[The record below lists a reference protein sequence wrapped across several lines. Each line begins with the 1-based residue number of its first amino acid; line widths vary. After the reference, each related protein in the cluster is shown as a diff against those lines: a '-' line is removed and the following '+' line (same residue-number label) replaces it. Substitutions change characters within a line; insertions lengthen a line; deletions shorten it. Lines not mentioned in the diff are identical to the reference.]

1 MSNFNPQ
8 FQRIGD
14 ILVHN
19 NAITQENLDKALSEQ
34 KNSNEKLG
42 HVLLKLGFVSENDL
56 INAYSQQ
63 MGHRAIDIE
72 EILKS
77 DLDVTALLSEDFAKE
92 KRIIALKKS
101 ENSII
106 VVMEDPED
114 ISTLD
119 SVKKLTNLNP
129 EILIS
134 TKADIEKALD
144 ILYGKIKKS
153 GEVESAIS
161 NISIVR
167 GDGDEED
174 SDELDL
180 GTEEVSAEDAPFVK
194 LVNLILMEAIK
205 EGSTDIHIEPGREEV
220 NVRIR
225 IDGVLIKIMS
235 PPSNSLNGIV
245 ARIKILS
252 KLNIAE
258 HRLPQDGRM
267 KIKTKERDIDVRVS
281 ILPTVHGEKIV
292 LRLLGSGNKTLT
304 LQNLGFPDN
313 KLKIFRKWINQP
325 YGMVIISGPTGSGKS
340 TTLYASLM
348 EIMNET
354 INITTVE
361 DPVEYQIPGINQV
374 QMHDDI
380 GLNFS
385 ASLRSILRQDP
396 DVLLIGEIRDRETA
410 DIAVKFSLTGHLV
423 FSTVHAND
431 APSTITRL
439 LDLGIAPFLLG
450 SSLNL
455 IMAQRLVR
463 TIDENAKEEYSPT
476 PDELSRINLSSQ
488 DASSMKFFRGKPTTD
503 NHQTGYKGRTAIHEI
518 LEVNNDMR
526 QLVYEGASQNEI
538 KDLAIKNGMSS
549 LREAGIDK
557 VKAGVST
564 IDEVLR
570 ATVEDI

>member
-8 FQRIGD
+8 FAKIGD

-19 NAITQENLDKALSEQ
+19 NTISEQELNQALAEQ
-34 KNSNEKLG
+34 KNSNDKLG
-42 HVLLKLGFVSENDL
+42 NILIKLGFINEDDL
-56 INAYSQQ
+56 TNAYSQQ
-63 MGHRAIDIE
+63 MGHKVIGFEDLVKA
-72 EILKS
+72 
-77 DLDVTALLSEDFAKE
+77 DLDVTALLSEEFAKE
-92 KRIIALKKS
+92 KKIVALKKS
-101 ENSII
+101 DNSII
-106 VVMEDPED
+106 IVMEDPED
-114 ISTLD
+114 LSTID
-119 SVKKLTNLNP
+119 KVKQLTNLNP
-129 EILIS
+129 EIFIS
-134 TKADIEKALD
+134 SKSNIDKALD
-144 ILYGKIKKS
+144 NLYGKIKKS
-153 GEVESAIS
+153 GEVQSAIS
-161 NISIVR
+161 SISVVK
-167 GDGDEED
+167 GDEDDGDEI
-174 SDELDL
+174 DL
-180 GTEEVSAEDAPFVK
+180 GEEKVSAEDAPFVK
-194 LVNLILMEAIK
+194 LVNLILLEAIK
-205 EGSTDIHIEPGREEV
+205 EGSTDIHIEPGRNEV

-225 IDGVLIKIMS
+225 IDGVLVKIMS

-267 KIKTKERDIDVRVS
+267 KLKTKERDIDVRVS

-304 LQNLGFPDN
+304 LQNLGFPNN

-325 YGMVIISGPTGSGKS
+325 YGMIIISGPTGSGKS
-340 TTLYASLM
+340 TTLYAALS
-348 EIMNET
+348 EIMSES

-396 DVLLIGEIRDRETA
+396 DVLLIGEIRDQETA

-431 APSTITRL
+431 ATSTITRL

-463 TIDENAKEEYSPT
+463 TIDESAKEEYT
-476 PDELSRINLSSQ
+476 PSQEELNNINLPSS
-488 DASSMKFFRGKPTTD
+488 DVKSMKFYKGRPTTD

-518 LEVNNDMR
+518 LQVTNDMR
-526 QLVYEGASQNEI
+526 QLIYDGKSQNEI
-538 KDLAIKNGMSS
+538 EAVARKDGMTP
-549 LREAGIDK
+549 LRDAGIEK
-557 VKAGVST
+557 IKTGVTT
-564 IDEVLR
+564 IEEVLR
-570 ATVEDI
+570 ATVDNK

>member
-19 NAITQENLDKALSEQ
+19 NIISQQDLDKALTEQ
-34 KNSNEKLG
+34 KTSKDKLG
-42 HVLLKLGFVSENDL
+42 AILIKIGCITEDDL

-63 MGHRAIDIE
+63 MGKKPIGFE
-72 EILKS
+72 EILKAN
-77 DLDVTALLSEDFAKE
+77 LEVTALLSEDFAKE
-92 KRIIALKKS
+92 KNIIALNKS
-101 ENSII
+101 SDSII
-106 VVMEDPED
+106 VVMSDPED
-114 ISTLD
+114 LSTVD
-119 SVKKLTNLNP
+119 AVKKLTQLNP
-129 EILIS
+129 EIFIS
-134 TKADIEKALD
+134 GNSSITKALD

-161 NISIVR
+161 SISIVK
-167 GDGDEED
+167 GDGEIG
-174 SDELDL
+174 DELNL
-180 GTEEVSAEDAPFVK
+180 ETEEVSAEDAPFVK
-194 LVNLILMEAIK
+194 LVNLILLEAIK
-205 EGSTDIHIEPGREEV
+205 EGSTDIHIEPGRNDV

-225 IDGVLIKIMS
+225 IDGVLVKIMS
-235 PPSNSLNGIV
+235 PPANSLNGIV

-267 KIKTKERDIDVRVS
+267 KIKTSERDIDVRVS

-292 LRLLGSGNKTLT
+292 LRLLGMGSKTLT
-304 LQNLGFPDN
+304 LQSLGFPDN

-348 EIMNET
+348 EIMSEE

-396 DVLLIGEIRDRETA
+396 DVLLIGEIRDSETA

-463 TIDENAKEEYSPT
+463 TIDEKTKEEYTPT
-476 PDELSRINLSSQ
+476 SEELKKVNFTDKDKKST
-488 DASSMKFFRGKPTTD
+488 KFFKGRPTTD

-518 LEVNNDMR
+518 LQVNNDMR
-526 QLVYEGASQNEI
+526 QLIYDGSSQNEI
-538 KDLAIKNGMSS
+538 KNLATKNGMAS
-549 LREAGIDK
+549 LREAGIGK
-557 VKAGVST
+557 IKTGVTT
-564 IDEVLR
+564 IEEVLR
-570 ATVEDI
+570 ATVEDN

>member
-19 NAITQENLDKALSEQ
+19 GIISQNDLTRALDDQ
-34 KNSNEKLG
+34 KTSNEKIG
-42 HVLLKLGFVSENDL
+42 AVLIKLGCINEDEL
-56 INAYSQQ
+56 IDAYSQQ
-63 MGHRAIDIE
+63 MGKKPIDLE
-72 EILKS
+72 EILKAN
-77 DLDVTALLSEDFAKE
+77 LEVTALLSEDFAKE
-92 KRIIALKKS
+92 KNIVALNKS

-106 VVMEDPED
+106 VVMSDPED

-119 SVKKLTNLNP
+119 AVKKLTNLNP
-129 EILIS
+129 EIFIS
-134 TKADIEKALD
+134 GSNNIKKALD
-144 ILYGKIKKS
+144 ILYSKIKKS

-161 NISIVR
+161 SISIVK
-167 GDGDEED
+167 GDDETGE
-174 SDELDL
+174 EVNLDK
-180 GTEEVSAEDAPFVK
+180 EEVSAEDAPFVK
-194 LVNLILMEAIK
+194 LVNLILLEAIK
-205 EGSTDIHIEPGREEV
+205 EGSTDIHIEPGRDEV
-220 NVRIR
+220 KVRIR
-225 IDGVLIKIMS
+225 IDGVLVQIMS
-235 PPSNSLNGIV
+235 PPASSLNGIV

-267 KIKTKERDIDVRVS
+267 KLKTSERDIDVRVS

-304 LQNLGFPDN
+304 LQNLGFPDK

-348 EIMNET
+348 EIMSEQ

-380 GLNFS
+380 GLNFT

-396 DVLLIGEIRDRETA
+396 DVLLIGEIRDAETA

-463 TIDENAKEEYSPT
+463 TIDDSAKEEYIPSS
-476 PDELSRINLSSQ
+476 DDLSKINLSSEKVK
-488 DASSMKFFRGKPTTD
+488 STKFFRGRPTTD

-526 QLVYEGASQNEI
+526 ELIFDGSSQNNI
-538 KDLAIKNGMSS
+538 KKLAIKNGMTS
-549 LREAGIDK
+549 LRDAGIDK
-557 VKAGVST
+557 IKDGETT
-564 IDEVLR
+564 IEEVLR
-570 ATVEDI
+570 ATVEDN

>member
-8 FQRIGD
+8 FSKIGD

-19 NAITQENLDKALSEQ
+19 GAIDENQLMQALSEQ
-34 KNSNEKLG
+34 KNTNDKLG
-42 HVLLKLGFVSENDL
+42 NTLIKLGFINENDL
-56 INAYSQQ
+56 VQAYSQQ
-63 MGHRAIDIE
+63 MGYRTIKIDD
-72 EILKS
+72 ILQAN
-77 DLDVTALLSEDFAKE
+77 LEVTATISEEFAKE
-92 KRIIALKKS
+92 NKVIAINKN
-101 ENSII
+101 ENNIV

-114 ISTLD
+114 LDTLD
-119 SVKKLTNLNP
+119 GIKKLSGLNP
-129 EILIS
+129 EILIAGTS
-134 TKADIEKALD
+134 DIKSALET
-144 ILYGKIKKS
+144 LYDKIKKS

-167 GDGDEED
+167 GDEED
-174 SDELDL
+174 NDELDL
-180 GTEEVSAEDAPFVK
+180 ATEKVSAEDAPFVK
-194 LVNLILMEAIK
+194 LVNLILTEAIK
-205 EGSTDIHIEPGREEV
+205 EGSTDIHIEPGREVV

-235 PPSNSLNGIV
+235 PPINSLNGIV

-267 KIKTKERDIDVRVS
+267 KIKTVERDIDVRVS

-292 LRLLGSGNKTLT
+292 LRLLGSGSKTLT
-304 LQNLGFPDN
+304 LQNLGFPES
-313 KLKIFRKWINQP
+313 KLMIFRKWINQP

-340 TTLYASLM
+340 TTLYAALM
-348 EIMNET
+348 EIMSES

-374 QMHDDI
+374 QMHDEI
-380 GLNFS
+380 GLDFS

-396 DVLLIGEIRDRETA
+396 DVLLIGEIRDQETA

-431 APSTITRL
+431 ATSTITRL

-450 SSLNL
+450 TSLNL
-455 IMAQRLVR
+455 VMAQRLVR
-463 TIDENAKEEYSPT
+463 TIDKDNIEEYKPET
-476 PDELSRINLSSQ
+476 HELDKLNYSKS
-488 DASSMKFFRGKPTTD
+488 DASKMNFYKGKKTAS
-503 NHQTGYKGRTAIHEI
+503 NHNTGYKGRTAIHEI
-518 LEVNNDMR
+518 LEVNSDMR
-526 QLVYEGASQNEI
+526 QMIFEGENQNKI
-538 KDLAIKNGMSS
+538 KDLAIKNGMTP
-549 LREAGIDK
+549 LRDAGKEKIK
-557 VKAGVST
+557 TGVTT
-564 IDEVLR
+564 IEEIVR

>member
-19 NAITQENLDKALSEQ
+19 DVISQNDLTRALNDQ
-34 KNSNEKLG
+34 KTSNEKIGAILI
-42 HVLLKLGFVSENDL
+42 KLGCINEDEL
-56 INAYSQQ
+56 IDAYSQQ
-63 MGHRAIDIE
+63 MGKKPIDIE
-72 EILKS
+72 EILKAN
-77 DLDVTALLSEDFAKE
+77 LEVTALLSEDFAKE
-92 KRIIALKKS
+92 KNIVALNKS

-106 VVMEDPED
+106 VVMSDPED

-119 SVKKLTNLNP
+119 AVKKLTNLNP
-129 EILIS
+129 EIFIS
-134 TKADIEKALD
+134 GSNNIKKALD

-161 NISIVR
+161 SISIVK
-167 GDGDEED
+167 GDDETGE
-174 SDELDL
+174 EVNLEK
-180 GTEEVSAEDAPFVK
+180 EEVSAEDAPFVK
-194 LVNLILMEAIK
+194 LVNLILLEAIK
-205 EGSTDIHIEPGREEV
+205 EGSTDIHIEPGRDEV
-220 NVRIR
+220 KVRIR
-225 IDGVLIKIMS
+225 IDGVLVQIMS
-235 PPSNSLNGIV
+235 PPASSLNGIV

-267 KIKTKERDIDVRVS
+267 KLKTSERDIDVRVS

-304 LQNLGFPDN
+304 LQNLGFPDK

-348 EIMNET
+348 EIMSEQ

-374 QMHDDI
+374 QMHDEI
-380 GLNFS
+380 GLNFT

-396 DVLLIGEIRDRETA
+396 DVLLIGEIRDAETA

-431 APSTITRL
+431 APSTVTRL

-463 TIDENAKEEYSPT
+463 TIDDSAKEEYT
-476 PDELSRINLSSQ
+476 PSSDELSKINLSSEKVK
-488 DASSMKFFRGKPTTD
+488 STKFFRGKPTTD

-526 QLVYEGASQNEI
+526 ELIFDGSSQNNI
-538 KDLAIKNGMSS
+538 KKLAIKNGMTS
-549 LREAGIDK
+549 LRDAGIDK
-557 VKAGVST
+557 IKAGETT
-564 IDEVLR
+564 IEEVLR
-570 ATVEDI
+570 ATVEDN

>member
-8 FQRIGD
+8 FEKIGN
-14 ILVHN
+14 ILVYN
-19 NAITQENLDKALSEQ
+19 KVISEDDLNKALAEQ

-42 HVLLKLGFVSENDL
+42 YLLVKMGYITEKDL
-56 INAYSQQ
+56 VDAYSQQ
-63 MGHRAIDIE
+63 TGSRAIDLETMIKANLE
-72 EILKS
+72 
-77 DLDVTALLSEDFAKE
+77 VTALLSEEFAKE
-92 KRIIALKKS
+92 KRILALNKS

-106 VVMEDPED
+106 IVMEDPED
-114 ISTLD
+114 FTTLD

-129 EILIS
+129 EIFIGGKSDL
-134 TKADIEKALD
+134 TKALD
-144 ILYGKIKKS
+144 VLYDKIRKS

-167 GDGDEED
+167 GDEEEG

-220 NVRIR
+220 SVRIR
-225 IDGVLIKIMS
+225 IDGVLVKIMS
-235 PPSNSLNGIV
+235 PPSNSLNGMV
-245 ARIKILS
+245 ARLKILS

-267 KIKTKERDIDVRVS
+267 KIKTSDREIDVRVS
-281 ILPTVHGEKIV
+281 ILPTVHGEKMV

-348 EIMNET
+348 EIMSEK

-374 QMHDDI
+374 QMHDEI
-380 GLNFS
+380 GLNFA

-396 DVLLIGEIRDRETA
+396 DVLLIGEIRDQETA

-463 TIDENAKEEYSPT
+463 TIDKDAKEEYKPSS
-476 PDELSRINLSSQ
+476 DELNSINLK
-488 DASSMKFFRGKPTTD
+488 DKDVNNVTFFRGKPTTD

-518 LEVNNDMR
+518 LEVNSEMR
-526 QLVYEGASQNEI
+526 QLIYEESSENAI
-538 KDLAIKNGMSS
+538 KDLSIKNGMTS
-549 LREAGIDK
+549 LREAGIEK
-557 VKAGVST
+557 IKSGVTT
-564 IDEVLR
+564 IEEILR
-570 ATVEDI
+570 ATVEDN

>member
-19 NAITQENLDKALSEQ
+19 DVISQNDLTRALNDQ
-34 KNSNEKLG
+34 KTSNEKIGAILI
-42 HVLLKLGFVSENDL
+42 KLGCINEDEL
-56 INAYSQQ
+56 IDAYSQQ
-63 MGHRAIDIE
+63 MGKKPIDIE
-72 EILKS
+72 EILKAN
-77 DLDVTALLSEDFAKE
+77 LEVTALLSEDFAKE
-92 KRIIALKKS
+92 KNIVALNKS
-101 ENSII
+101 ENSIL
-106 VVMEDPED
+106 VVMSDPED

-119 SVKKLTNLNP
+119 AVKKLTNLNP
-129 EILIS
+129 EIFIS
-134 TKADIEKALD
+134 GSKNIKKALD

-161 NISIVR
+161 SISIIK
-167 GDGDEED
+167 GDDETGE
-174 SDELDL
+174 EVNLEK
-180 GTEEVSAEDAPFVK
+180 EEVSAEDAPFVK
-194 LVNLILMEAIK
+194 LVNLILLEAIK
-205 EGSTDIHIEPGREEV
+205 EGSTDIHIEPGRDEV
-220 NVRIR
+220 KVRIR
-225 IDGVLIKIMS
+225 IDGVLVQIMS
-235 PPSNSLNGIV
+235 PPASSLNGIV

-267 KIKTKERDIDVRVS
+267 KLKTSERDIDVRVS

-304 LQNLGFPDN
+304 LQNLGFPDK

-348 EIMNET
+348 EIMSEQ

-380 GLNFS
+380 GLNFT

-396 DVLLIGEIRDRETA
+396 DVLLIGEIRDAETA

-431 APSTITRL
+431 APSTVTRL

-463 TIDENAKEEYSPT
+463 TIDDSAKEEYT
-476 PDELSRINLSSQ
+476 PSSDELSKINLSSEKVK
-488 DASSMKFFRGKPTTD
+488 STKFFRGKPTTD

-526 QLVYEGASQNEI
+526 ELIFDGSSQNNI
-538 KDLAIKNGMSS
+538 KKLAIKNGMTS
-549 LREAGIDK
+549 LRDAGIDK
-557 VKAGVST
+557 IKAGETT
-564 IDEVLR
+564 IEEVLR
-570 ATVEDI
+570 ATVEDN